1 MSRVVIG
8 ICFMFLFQIFTP
20 LIICEPELAFSET
33 SAFHSNQLDCNNSLT
48 ASQHEIHVDNQLG
61 NDNFSGTVDCPFN
74 SVMKALEVSKN
85 GDTIIIHEGVYHE
98 QIIIDNFENL
108 TIRVAENERVVFD
121 GTESITQDLNGI
133 WELSTNDIHEVEINK
148 NGWQVFVDYE
158 EQIPARWPNANF
170 TDFSVFDQTN
180 NWAKG
185 TIGDGGSY
193 SNGELQDT
201 GKLNLTGIDPI
212 GAIAILNVG
221 SFKTWSRTV
230 TDYNLST
237 NTISYD
243 AVPNWKTKHHY
254 YFLEGKRELID
265 FPGEWWFDNL
275 EKKLHM
281 KFESGANPN
290 DLDIRVKTQ
299 PFAFNITNS
308 NNISI
313 EGLEF
318 FATTFRTEGC
328 NGCIVK
334 DSDFM
339 YPSTSKRSLG
349 IAGEDVDERWVSRM
363 DFCTNCLID
372 NSSFAYTD
380 GSALEFH
387 GAALK
392 SNNNTVNNSHFEYID
407 WSSSDLIGLMVT
419 VYDGGRDNT
428 FSNNTVKN
436 TGASSTLSIGDSP
449 KIFFN
454 NISNTGFIQSD
465 GAVVQMMMLEQKG
478 AEIAY
483 NWIHNTEKY
492 GIRMDGPAGGTNIG
506 RNASVHHNVLW
517 DIKTGIMA
525 KGDYHDVSNNTVFGG
540 GLDLGKNDI
549 IVLFENGEGNE
560 NSSTN
565 NNAADKIAAHRSK
578 SYEEHPVLGS
588 FIHNYNGYQET
599 LGEVRNL
606 LSDPDNYDFRPIPN
620 SMLDNLSAG
629 AYDALDQNPWQAGAE
644 RKWDIMKSLH
654 RGCTNSTAKNYDV
667 LAGINNH
674 NCEFE
679 SEEQGSETDLN
690 TNNETEENSET
701 DLNTNNETEE
711 NSETDLNTNNETE
724 ENSETDLNTNNET
737 EENFDKE
744 STTKLIEDSEG
755 SKTIVLGLIIVTLM
769 IFILIF
775 TLIIKRK

>member
-1 MSRVVIG
+1 MTRRVIG
-8 ICFMFLFQIFTP
+8 IFFILFFQIFNS
-20 LIICEPELAFSET
+20 LIIFEQELDSFET
-33 SAFHSNQLDCNNSLT
+33 QSFHSNILDCNNSLI
-48 ASQHEIHVDNQLG
+48 APQNEIHVDNQLG
-61 NDNFSGTVDCPFN
+61 NDTFPGTVDCPFN
-74 SVMKALEVSKN
+74 SVMEALEVSKN

-133 WELSTNDIHEVEINK
+133 WELSTNNIHEVEINK

-158 EQIPARWPNANF
+158 EQVPARWPNANF

-185 TIGDGGSY
+185 TIGEGGSY

-201 GKLNLTGIDPI
+201 GKLNLSGINPI

-243 AVPNWKTKHHY
+243 SVPNWKTKHHY

-281 KFESGANPN
+281 KFESGVNPN

-318 FATTFRTEGC
+318 FATTFRTQGC

-334 DSDFM
+334 DSDLM

-363 DFCTNCLID
+363 DSCTNCLID

-449 KIFFN
+449 KIYFN

-465 GAVVQMMMLEQKG
+465 GAVVQMMMLEQEG

-517 DIKTGIMA
+517 NIKTGIMA

-565 NNAADKIAAHRSK
+565 NNAADKIAAHRAK
-578 SYEEHPVLGS
+578 SYEEHPVPGS
-588 FIHNYNGYQET
+588 FIDNYNGYQET
-599 LGEVRNL
+599 LGEVENL

-644 RKWDIMKSLH
+644 RKWEMMKSLH
-654 RGCTNSTAKNYDV
+654 RGCTNYTAENYDV

-674 NCEFE
+674 ECEFE
-679 SEEQGSETDLN
+679 SEQEQDSETDLN
-690 TNNETEENSET
+690 TNNETEEDSNQNQ
-701 DLNTNNETEE
+701 NTNNETEE
-711 NSETDLNTNNETE
+711 DSNQDQNTNNETE
-724 ENSETDLNTNNET
+724 ED
-737 EENFDKE
+737 FDKE
-744 STTKLIEDSEG
+744 STTKLIEDTEG
-755 SKTIVLGLIIVTLM
+755 SKTIVLGLIIGTLM
-769 IFILIF
+769 IFIFIF